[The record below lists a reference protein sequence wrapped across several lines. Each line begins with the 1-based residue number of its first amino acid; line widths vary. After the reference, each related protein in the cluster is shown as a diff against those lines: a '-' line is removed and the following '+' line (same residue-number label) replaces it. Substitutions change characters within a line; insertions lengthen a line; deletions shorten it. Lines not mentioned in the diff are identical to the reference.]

1 MIAFNFHDLKIA
13 KNRGA
18 TRQRRHL
25 GATVTDR
32 DFGAICGGRALD
44 FQQGRAR
51 ISYRGGILIS
61 LRGLP
66 KG

>member
-1 MIAFNFHDLKIA
+1 MIALNFHDLLIEKDL
-13 KNRGA
+13 KNCGK
-18 TRQRRHL
+18 THNFKV
-25 GATVTDR
+25 TVNNR
-32 DFGAICGGRALD
+32 DFGVICGGRALD
-44 FQQGRAR
+44 QGRAR

>member
-1 MIAFNFHDLKIA
+1 MILRSP
-13 KNRGA
+13 KNKEA
-18 TRQRRHL
+18 TRHS
-25 GATVTDR
+25 GVTVTDR
-32 DFGAICGGRALD
+32 DLGAICGGRALD